1 MFKAKKIKLPNG
13 LQVVLVEMPGSPTTT
28 VEVLVKTGSKYES
41 NKQRGLSH
49 VLEHMCFKGTTTYPT
64 AEAVHRAFDE
74 LGAVSNAFTSSETT
88 GYWAK
93 VESKQVLKVVP
104 ILADI
109 YQNTIFKKEDL
120 DKEKGVI
127 IEEINMYEDRPQDI
141 VGEVFDH
148 TIHGDQPAGRPIIGT
163 KQSVRSFTV
172 KDLYTYRKEHYV
184 AKATTIVVAG
194 HFNEKQVLA
203 TVKKSFK
210 NISRGPKKGKKKTK
224 IHHRGPVVA
233 LRHKETDQVHLIL
246 GLRSFPYRDK
256 RNRALGIIRYLL
268 SGGMSSR
275 LFQKLREELGICYY
289 VRALSA
295 PSTDHGEFGVA
306 AGVDVKRVD
315 VAVEA
320 IMGELKKL
328 TQTLV
333 TQEELVRV
341 KTLMI
346 SMIYMGL
353 ETSDSV
359 LDYFSS
365 RAIFHDDLKLPQEIE
380 KEILAVTPQQI
391 LALAKNLFQDKDLT
405 LALVGRG
412 IGQEKLKKLLSF
424 K

>member
-1 MFKAKKIKLPNG
+1 MYKAKKIKLSNG

-41 NKQRGLSH
+41 DKQRGLSH

-64 AEAVHRAFDE
+64 AEAVSRAFDE
-74 LGAVSNAFTSSETT
+74 LGAISNAFTSNETT

-120 DKEKGVI
+120 EKEKGVI

-163 KQSVRSFTV
+163 KDSVRSFTI
-172 KDLYTYRKEHYV
+172 KDLYDYRREHYV
-184 AKATTIVVAG
+184 AKATMIVVAG
-194 HFNEKQVLA
+194 HFSQKEVT
-203 TVKKSFK
+203 TVIKKSFK

-224 IHHRGPVVA
+224 IKHRGPVVA
-233 LRHKETDQVHLIL
+233 LKHKETDQVHLIL

-256 RNRALGIIRYLL
+256 RNRILGVIRNLL

-275 LFQKLREELGICYY
+275 LFQKLRVELGICYY
-289 VRALSA
+289 VGALSA

-328 TQTLV
+328 TESLISE
-333 TQEELVRV
+333 EELIKV

-346 SMIYMGL
+346 SRIYMGL

-365 RAIFHDDLKLPQEIE
+365 RATFYEDLKLPQEIE
-380 KEILAVTPQQI
+380 KEILAVTREQVR
-391 LALAKNLFQDKDLT
+391 ALAKTIFKEQDLT

-412 IGQEKLKKLLSF
+412 LNQVKLKKLLSF